1 MGTYSEPRGIALYVS
16 IGGREAVP
24 FHFDADVVTVGR
36 SEQADLRIDRPLL
49 SRNQFSVERDPD
61 GRFYLVPEQTTNPT
75 RLNGSPV
82 RQPAQLADGDV
93 IEVGDVQVH
102 VGIEGEGTGD
112 AQHDAHYDALD
123 QMRGRSASSAQAEAY
138 DPEQRAPTPPPRTKA
153 PPKKAQSK
161 RPIVLGVCA
170 GLFCAGILAWGFMG
184 QGEDEDDLGGK
195 NANQSIQ
202 LVRPEPPPSC
212 EPAECVERAKRT
224 YELAQNLEARADSD
238 PGDLYRAA
246 VNYERAEALVRASG
260 AGPELLPALARRK
273 KAARDR
279 LDQELREAK
288 FRYSNARKNK
298 NVRRAL
304 QEIDYLL
311 RLIADE
317 EHPFRKRILAS
328 RRRLESELR

>member
-24 FHFDADVVTVGR
+24 FQFDADVVTVGR
-36 SEQADLRIDRPLL
+36 SEQADLRIDRPML
-49 SRNQFSVERDPD
+49 SRNQFSIERDPD

-93 IEVGDVQVH
+93 IEVGDVQLH
-102 VGIEGEGTGD
+102 VGIEGD
-112 AQHDAHYDALD
+112 APAEAPEDAHYDALD
-123 QMRGRSASSAQAEAY
+123 QMRGRSSPQQDAY
-138 DPEQRAPTPPPRTKA
+138 VPEQRAPTPPPRAKA
-153 PPKKAQSK
+153 PPRKAQSK
-161 RPIVLGVCA
+161 RPIVLGVFA

-184 QGEDEDDLGGK
+184 QGEEEDDLGSK
-195 NANQSIQ
+195 SSTQNIQ
-202 LVRPEPPPSC
+202 LVRPEPAPSC
-212 EPAECVERAKRT
+212 EPSECVERAKRT
-224 YELAQNLEARADSD
+224 YELAQNLEARADAD

-260 AGPELLPALARRK
+260 AGPELLPNLARRK
-273 KAARDR
+273 KVARDR
-279 LDQELREAK
+279 LDQELSEAK

-298 NVRRAL
+298 NLKRAL

-317 EHPFRKRILAS
+317 DHPFRKRILTS

>member
-24 FHFDADVVTVGR
+24 FQFDTDVVTVGR
-36 SEQADLRIDRPLL
+36 SEQADLRIDRPML

-93 IEVGDVQVH
+93 IEIGDVQLH
-102 VGIEGEGTGD
+102 VGIEGEAPGE
-112 AQHDAHYDALD
+112 AQEDAHYDALD
-123 QMRGRSASSAQAEAY
+123 QMRGRSSPRQDAY
-138 DPEQRAPTPPPRTKA
+138 VPEPRAPTPPPRTQS
-153 PPKKAQSK
+153 PPPRTQSK
-161 RPIVLGVCA
+161 RPIVLGVFA
-170 GLFCAGILAWGFMG
+170 GLFCIGILAWGFMG

-195 NANQSIQ
+195 SSTQNIQ

-212 EPAECVERAKRT
+212 EPSECVERAKRT
-224 YELAQNLEARADSD
+224 FELALNLEARAESD
-238 PGDLYRAA
+238 PSDLYRAA

-260 AGPELLPALARRK
+260 AGPELLPNLGRRQ

-279 LDQELREAK
+279 LDQWLREAK
-288 FRYSNARKNK
+288 FRYSMARKNK
-298 NVRRAL
+298 NTRKAL
-304 QEIDYLL
+304 QELDYLL

-328 RRRLESELR
+328 RRRLESELK